1 VETAPDR
8 IGIFGGTFDP
18 VHTAHLEV
26 AEAVRKALGLD
37 RMLLVV
43 ANQPW
48 QKEGERP
55 VTPAEDRLAL
65 VEAALAGWPGLEASR
80 IEIDRGGPSYTVDT
94 VRELHGADPGA
105 ELFIV
110 VGSDV
115 VPGLA
120 TWKDEAS
127 LRHQATLAVV
137 SRPGAAPVAAPP
149 GWRMVDVP
157 VTPLDVSSTDLR
169 DRLEAGE
176 PVDGLVPE
184 AVMRSIIR
192 RGLYATRR

>member
-1 VETAPDR
+1 MGPRPSR
-8 IGIFGGTFDP
+8 IGLFGGTFDP

-26 AEAVRKALGLD
+26 AEAVRSALGLD

-55 VTPAEDRLAL
+55 VTPAEDRFAM
-65 VEAALAGWPGLEASR
+65 VEAALVDHPGLEASR
-80 IEIDRGGPSYTVDT
+80 IEIDRGGPSYTIDT
-94 VRELHGADPGA
+94 VRQLQAADPDA
-105 ELFIV
+105 ELIVV

-115 VPGLA
+115 VAGLP

-127 LRHQATLAVV
+127 LRQEATLAVV
-137 SRPGAAPVAAPP
+137 TRPGAPLTAPPP
-149 GWRMVDVP
+149 GWRAVDVA
-157 VTPLDVSSTDLR
+157 VAPLDVSSTGLR

-184 AVMRSIIR
+184 TVMRCILQ